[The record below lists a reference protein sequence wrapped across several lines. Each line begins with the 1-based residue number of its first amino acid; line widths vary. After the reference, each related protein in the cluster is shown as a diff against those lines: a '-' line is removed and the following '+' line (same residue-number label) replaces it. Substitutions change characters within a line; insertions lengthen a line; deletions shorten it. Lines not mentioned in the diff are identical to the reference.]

1 MTQTQTQLITIIAAI
16 IAIFEILQEST
27 PNQFALATKP
37 THRQRRLK
45 CPTQIKR
52 ERDGE
57 RGPLDAT
64 QTGAATAAASFGGG
78 GGVMHAAAPSTT
90 QSPIYGA
97 ITQNRIR
104 SNKGRASERDA

>member
-27 PNQFALATKP
+27 PNQIALATKP

-52 ERDGE
+52 ERETE
-57 RGPLDAT
+57 REE
-64 QTGAATAAASFGGG
+64 
-78 GGVMHAAAPSTT
+78 
-90 QSPIYGA
+90 
-97 ITQNRIR
+97 
-104 SNKGRASERDA
+104 RASGRNANRGHRSCQFRRRRRGRHARGRSLDHSIPDLWSHYPKSHSE